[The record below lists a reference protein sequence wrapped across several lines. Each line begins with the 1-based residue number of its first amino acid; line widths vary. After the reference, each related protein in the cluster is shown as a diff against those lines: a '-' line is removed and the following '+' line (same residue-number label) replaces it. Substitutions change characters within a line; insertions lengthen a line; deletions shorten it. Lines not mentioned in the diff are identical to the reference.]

1 MKTQDQRADY
11 GHIPVLP
18 QQTVELLT
26 GTRQGTC
33 RIIDGTLGC
42 GGHSA
47 LLLRKLPQAELL
59 GIDRDADALA
69 RAEKVLAFADGRIRL
84 MQSDF
89 ASVRSAAQSAG
100 WDDGV
105 DMILLDLGVSSPQID
120 DPERGFS
127 FRHEGPLD
135 MRMDRRSPLTASRVL
150 NTYPEQ
156 ELARIFREYGELR
169 EANRLARAVVAERRL
184 APFETTGAFARLCER
199 VLHRAVRKNAPP
211 APTLCFQALRIEVND
226 ELGQL
231 RKALQDALALLKP
244 KGRIAVISFHSL
256 EDRIV
261 KQFFQSMAESCK
273 CPPGCPVCI
282 CNWKPK
288 LRILTRKPVTAETD
302 ELRANPRAAC
312 AKLRAAEKTEETDG
326 KTKEDSVL

>member
-1 MKTQDQRADY
+1 MSEQKNIMDF

-18 QQTVELLT
+18 RQTVGLLT
-26 GTRQGTC
+26 GERQGRC
-33 RIIDGTLGC
+33 RVIDCTLGC

-47 LLLRKLPQAELL
+47 LILKKLPEALLL

-69 RAEKVLAFADGRIRL
+69 RAEKALAFADGRVRFA
-84 MQSDF
+84 QSDF
-89 ASVRSAAQSAG
+89 ASVKTVAQAAG

-120 DPERGFS
+120 DPQRGFS
-127 FRHEGPLD
+127 FRYEGPLD
-135 MRMDRRSPLTASRVL
+135 MRMDKRSELTASRVL
-150 NTYPEQ
+150 NTYSER
-156 ELARIFREYGELR
+156 ELDRIFREYGELR
-169 EANRLARAVVAERRL
+169 ESRRLARAIVEERAK
-184 APFETTGAFARLCER
+184 APFERTSEFARLCDS
-199 VLHRAVRKNAPP
+199 VLKRYLRKNAPP

-231 RKALQDALALLKP
+231 ERALEDAVGLLNP

-261 KQFFQSMAESCK
+261 KHFFQSMAETCK

-282 CNWKPK
+282 CGWKRK
-288 LRILTRKPVTAETD
+288 LEILTRKPVTAEEA
-302 ELRANPRAAC
+302 ELRSNPRSAC
-312 AKLRAAEKTEETDG
+312 AKLRVAEKI
-326 KTKEDSVL
+326 

>member
-1 MKTQDQRADY
+1 MKTQDQKADY

-26 GTRQGTC
+26 GTRQGAC

-69 RAEKVLAFADGRIRL
+69 RAEKVLAFAAGRVRL
-84 MQSDF
+84 VQTDF
-89 ASVRSAAQSAG
+89 ASIRSAAQSAG
-100 WDDGV
+100 WNDGV

-127 FRHEGPLD
+127 FRHEG
-135 MRMDRRSPLTASRVL
+135 PLTASRVL

-169 EANRLARAVVAERRL
+169 EANRLARAVVEERGV
-184 APFETTGAFARLCER
+184 APFETTGSFARLCDR
-199 VLHRAVRKNAPP
+199 VLRRAVRKNAPP
-211 APTLCFQALRIEVND
+211 PPTLCFQALRLEVND

-231 RKALQDALALLKP
+231 RKGLEDALALLKP
-244 KGRIAVISFHSL
+244 KGRLAVISFHSL

-261 KQFFQSMAESCK
+261 KQFFQDMAALCK

-288 LRILTRKPVTAETD
+288 LKILTRKPVTAEAD
-302 ELRANPRAAC
+302 ERRDNPRAAC
-312 AKLRAAEKTEETDG
+312 AKLRAAEKTEET
-326 KTKEDSVL
+326 L